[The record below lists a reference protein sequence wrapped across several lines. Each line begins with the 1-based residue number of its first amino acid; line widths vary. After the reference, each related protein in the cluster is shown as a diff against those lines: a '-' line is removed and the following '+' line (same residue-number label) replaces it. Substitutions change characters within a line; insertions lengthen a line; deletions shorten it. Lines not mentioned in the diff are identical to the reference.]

1 MIYHNDIV
9 WQKQVYKYYIGNC
22 TKESSLTLRIEW
34 FFLKENDYSLF
45 TGCRYPSHWEFC
57 SRVPLTLSSPPR
69 MTSYEAWPHLRVR
82 RESGAATCCC
92 AALIDQRW
100 FQGWPQCDSGTR
112 PAERPSQF
120 MGRELS
126 LATCYPIC
134 NWVILL
140 WVPSYLAMNLEQE
153 EMT

>member
-1 MIYHNDIV
+1 MIYHDDIV
-9 WQKQVYKYYIGNC
+9 WQKQVYKYYIDNC

-34 FFLKENDYSLF
+34 SFLKENDYSLF

-69 MTSYEAWPHLRVR
+69 MTSYEAWPHLKLR
-82 RESGAATCCC
+82 RERVERRPVV

-134 NWVILL
+134 NWVTLL
-140 WVPSYLAMNLEQE
+140 WVPSYLVMNLEQE
-153 EMT
+153 DMT